1 MVRNPRSYKVIFIII
16 ITYYYSQ
23 IEERLG
29 EMPDLDLEDDDDSD
43 IGELEPQKC
52 PATLTDSLNLNR

>member
-1 MVRNPRSYKVIFIII
+1 
-16 ITYYYSQ
+16 
-23 IEERLG
+23 
-29 EMPDLDLEDDDDSD
+29 MPDLDLEDDDDSD